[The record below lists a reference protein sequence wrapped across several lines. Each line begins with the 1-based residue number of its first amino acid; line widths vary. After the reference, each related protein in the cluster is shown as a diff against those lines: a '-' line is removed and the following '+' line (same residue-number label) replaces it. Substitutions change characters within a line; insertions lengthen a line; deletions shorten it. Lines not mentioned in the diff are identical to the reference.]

1 MAQRIVI
8 LSDLHL
14 GRRHGAAGSA
24 EALRPLWDA
33 ARHLVI
39 NGDVAEVHHPR
50 HWTIAARETL
60 HLFDLCEADGVDL
73 TLLSG
78 NHDPF
83 ITDLRHLHLA
93 GGAVF
98 ITHGDVLHPA
108 VSPWSPAAGRMRA
121 ANEAALAALEPEQ
134 RGELEARLSA
144 TQHAAYAEWND
155 IQRLNEEARHST
167 ITGMLI
173 RPWAL
178 MQVIA
183 YWNAF
188 PQLAADFAAQHAP
201 AARFI
206 VLGHTHRAG
215 IWDFDERIVINTG
228 SFGFPGTPRAVLV
241 EDGTLSVWRIRHRRG
256 AYRLDARPQRS
267 FTLPARSEAPPAAG
281 RAARDEVARRLFAA
295 SG

>member
-1 MAQRIVI
+1 MARPIVI

-14 GRRHGAAGSA
+14 GRRRGAARCA
-24 EALRPLWDA
+24 EALRPLWDGA
-33 ARHLVI
+33 DHLII
-39 NGDVAEVHHPR
+39 NGDVAEVHHPK
-50 HWTIAARETL
+50 HWTVAARQTL
-60 HLFDLCEADGVDL
+60 RLFDLCESDGVDL

-98 ITHGDVLHPA
+98 VTHGDVLHPA

-134 RGELEARLSA
+134 RGDLEARLSA
-144 TQHAAYAEWND
+144 TQHAAYAEWHD
-155 IQRLNEEARHST
+155 IQRLAEEARHST

-178 MQVIA
+178 LKVIA

-188 PQLAADFAAQHAP
+188 PPLAAEFAAEHAP
-201 AARFI
+201 AARFV

-215 IWDFDERIVINTG
+215 VWEFDDRIIINTG

-241 EDGTLSVWRIRHRRG
+241 EDGTLSVWGIRHRRG
-256 AYRLDARPQRS
+256 AYRRDERPHRV
-267 FTLPARSEAPPAAG
+267 FTLPAISEAPPALP
-281 RAARDEVARRLFAA
+281 RAARDEIAQRLFTA